1 MMSSLKTIYKKELL
15 GYFNSMIAYVVLTV
29 YIVITNWLFF
39 RGFFIIN
46 QANMRNYFSL
56 LPWVFLFFVPAITM
70 RLWSEERKSGT
81 IELLLTF
88 PINDYE
94 VVLGKYLAALTFLSI
109 GLLLSFTIP
118 ITLLILGQPDVGV
131 IIGGYLGA
139 LLLGAAYLSIGSYIS
154 SLTGNQ
160 IVSFILSVSVI
171 FVLFLLGQ
179 SFFLYTMPEKLAP
192 LFKYLGL
199 GAHFDSVSRGVI
211 DSRDIIYYLSVI
223 TLFLYFNVKFIE
235 SRKWK

>member
-1 MMSSLKTIYKKELL
+1 MMKSFKTIYKKELL

-39 RGFFIIN
+39 RSFFIMN
-46 QANMRNYFSL
+46 QASMRNYFGL
-56 LPWVFLFFVPAITM
+56 LPWIFLFFVPAITM

-88 PINDYE
+88 PVNDYE
-94 VVLGKYLAALTFLSI
+94 IVLGKYLAALTFLSI
-109 GLLLSFTIP
+109 GLLLSLTVP
-118 ITLLILGQPDVGV
+118 ITILILGKPDIGV
-131 IIGGYLGA
+131 FIGEYLGA

-154 SLTGNQ
+154 SLTSNQ

-171 FVLFLLGQ
+171 FIFFLLGEN
-179 SFFLYTMPEKLAP
+179 FFLYTMSDKIAP

-199 GAHFDSVSRGVI
+199 GAHFDSISRGVI
-211 DSRDIIYYLSVI
+211 DSRDIIYYLSLI
-223 TLFLYFNVKFIE
+223 TFFLYLNVKYIE

>member
-29 YIVITNWLFF
+29 YVVITNWLFL

-94 VVLGKYLAALTFLSI
+94 VILGKYLAALTFLSI

-118 ITLLILGQPDVGV
+118 ITLLILGQPDIGV

-171 FVLFLLGQ
+171 FLFFLLGQ
-179 SFFLYTMPEKLAP
+179 NFFLYTMPAKLAP